1 MSNGPESLDQELDN
15 LEEAENWIKFMTEFL
30 MEERGYDIE
39 SATSG
44 ARWAAVWK
52 ADFNQAVAEL
62 TPPLSPDELT
72 KVFET
77 TRIGSSE
84 KCSDLSRDPLGIPSL
99 RTTGAA
105 MESFCLSFGEEEL
118 LV

>member
-1 MSNGPESLDQELDN
+1 MPEGISKELAH
-15 LEEAENWIKFMTEFL
+15 LEIAENWINLITEYL
-30 MEERGYDIE
+30 TTIRGYDIKA
-39 SATSG
+39 ATGG

-62 TPPLSPDELT
+62 TPPLSLDELA

-77 TRIGSSE
+77 TRVGSSE
-84 KCSDLSRDPLGIPSL
+84 KCSSLLRYPLGIPSL

-105 MESFCLSFGEEEL
+105 MESFCLSFGDEESS
-118 LV
+118 